1 MIIIGLLVKD
11 ITNAVPLLQEKDVV
25 DDFVQPWRATL
36 DFNIQNAS
44 KSRKHVQTLRLKL
57 DTAKSALKNSKAE
70 HLERLQ
76 AEYQK
81 AEEEFLNAVAD
92 TSHKMRLVVDS
103 PEPLRNLANL
113 VKAQLEYFKTAF
125 ETMQSLHPEL
135 EELQVT
141 QQALFRSQ

>member
-1 MIIIGLLVKD
+1 M
-11 ITNAVPLLQEKDVV
+11 
-25 DDFVQPWRATL
+25 
-36 DFNIQNAS
+36 
-44 KSRKHVQTLRLKL
+44 KL
-57 DTAKSALKNSKAE
+57 DTAKTALKNSKPE
-70 HLERLQ
+70 HMDRLQ

-125 ETMQSLHPEL
+125 ETLQSLHPEL
-135 EELQVT
+135 DELQVT
-141 QQALFRSQ
+141 QQALFRSN